1 MLEPILYYINR
12 GNNGSIGSGVQ
23 VFLRCQHHTF
33 HKVFRRQGL
42 LQSCHHQAAEEKAA
56 EEKADEGGHY
66 LFVDVPTHI
75 ARQMQ
80 NLHVCCNYSR
90 SDREN
95 HMYDSADVIETG
107 QTMKLE
113 NQELRKEIVA
123 MKKERDMLKTQLTS
137 LEMEYQELKKEDIIT
152 FWK

>member
-1 MLEPILYYINR
+1 
-12 GNNGSIGSGVQ
+12 
-23 VFLRCQHHTF
+23 
-33 HKVFRRQGL
+33 
-42 LQSCHHQAAEEKAA
+42 
-56 EEKADEGGHY
+56 
-66 LFVDVPTHI
+66 
-75 ARQMQ
+75 MQ